1 MGSKQ
6 EVIKV
11 LEHFQININQK
22 ITSCFSELV
31 NQMNENLSQTISFS
45 IQNAENLDYFVQTQV
60 LLMKE
65 SLYESTSEKKLK
77 DPITNDN
84 SETNGSANEIV
95 NISIN
100 PNKMNTFRDN
110 GLAKIE
116 ISDEISL
123 FRESYDDPN
132 KDTKF
137 IKINQN
143 NAKSD
148 LESIARDFDGKEY
161 KCIHCSYGS
170 SSKNNFER
178 HVKSVHQKIKDY
190 QCLDCDYASSRT
202 NT

>member
-1 MGSKQ
+1 MDNKP

-31 NQMNENLSQTISFS
+31 SQMNENLSQIITFS

-65 SLYESTSEKKLK
+65 SLCESNSDKKFK
-77 DPITNDN
+77 DQLTNKVF
-84 SETNGSANEIV
+84 ETNATANEIA
-95 NISIN
+95 NISIK
-100 PNKMNTFRDN
+100 PNNMNTFRDN

-143 NAKSD
+143 DAYSD
-148 LESIARDFDGKEY
+148 LESITRDFDGKEF
-161 KCIHCSYGS
+161 KCKHCSYGS

-190 QCLDCDYASSRT
+190 QCLDCFPNIS
-202 NT
+202 